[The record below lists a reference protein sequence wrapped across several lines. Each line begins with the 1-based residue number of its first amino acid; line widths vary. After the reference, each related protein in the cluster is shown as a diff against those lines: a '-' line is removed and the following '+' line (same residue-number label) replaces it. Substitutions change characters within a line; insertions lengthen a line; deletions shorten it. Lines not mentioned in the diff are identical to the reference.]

1 MIKQCFA
8 TLILLLFVSSAWAHT
23 CPVLMG
29 EIDQAL
35 DDDAVVAQLD
45 EDQLT
50 QVRDLRQQGE
60 EYHDA
65 GDHAQSEA
73 ALNEAKDILAI

>member
-1 MIKQCFA
+1 MTKKWLA
-8 TLILLLFVSSAWAHT
+8 LPVLALFISPAWAHT

-35 DDDAVVAQLD
+35 GDEAVVAQLD

-50 QVRDLRQQGE
+50 QVHELRQQGE

-65 GDHAQSEA
+65 GEHDQSEA
-73 ALNEAKDILAI
+73 ALNEAKGILGI